1 MVEIFAGEW
10 RGMVDNSE
18 HWREIDPRER
28 ALLMHLVRGEF
39 QGKAEILQQ
48 MNSVEVMRVSS
59 EGSLRL
65 RTSGPV
71 ADVRDNDAP
80 SPRANDKI
88 PVEGF
93 YDDEADDKK
102 SFLSV
107 AKLVRLALHVTDG
120 RLSELEIYKEDG
132 STIVTGPYEID
143 LSRVHFY

>member
-1 MVEIFAGEW
+1 MA
-10 RGMVDNSE
+10 DNSE
-18 HWREIDPRER
+18 HWRDIDPRER
-28 ALLMHLVRGEF
+28 ALLMHLLRDEF

-48 MNSVEVMRVSS
+48 MNSVEVMRVSP

-93 YDDEADDKK
+93 YDDDKK